1 MKMHSRNK
9 WIKLTGREYARK
21 ITHPPGMRRE
31 RSRRMKNIK
40 KIQRALQSFSD
51 ATSKSITFSDV
62 KFDFDGMN
70 SIYVTHQCVTVDLG
84 HGYDDVI
91 ILNDYIILKR
101 IECEKEESSFSIPAS
116 WVRNAMTGL
125 PVWESFPAWFRDA
138 KLVSVYMP
146 DRFQGYNETGEP
158 VWNTR
163 PVKIESINPVV
174 FYFDDGNQD
183 ETPED
188 ALYED

>member
-1 MKMHSRNK
+1 VPGRNYR
-9 WIKLTGREYARK
+9 L
-21 ITHPPGMRRE
+21 PGIEAERRGK
-31 RSRRMKNIK
+31 MKNIK

-70 SIYVTHQCVTVDLG
+70 SMYVTHQCVTVDLG

-101 IECEKEESSFSIPAS
+101 IECEKEENSFSIPAS
-116 WVRNAMTGL
+116 WVRNAIAGL
-125 PVWESFPAWFRDA
+125 PAWESFPVWFQNA

-146 DRFQGYNETGEP
+146 DRFKGYNGETGEP

-174 FYFDDGNQD
+174 FRFDDGNQD

-188 ALYED
+188 